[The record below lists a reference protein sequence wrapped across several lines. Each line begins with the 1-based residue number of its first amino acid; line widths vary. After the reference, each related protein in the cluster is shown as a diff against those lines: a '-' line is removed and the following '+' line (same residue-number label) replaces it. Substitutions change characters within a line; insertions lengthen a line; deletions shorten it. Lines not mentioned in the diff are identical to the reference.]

1 MGRTGGVMH
10 TTRGT
15 TWHGI
20 GGGGEKPFFNTYDRS
35 IAGRD
40 HEWVKDALT
49 VKVAMFHRMGM

>member
-1 MGRTGGVMH
+1 MH